1 MIEEVRWMEGT
12 KGRQTAEPEWV
23 GFPGGE
29 LEGQMPKALC
39 PACRA
44 ALRHAGGTTRTG
56 APEHLAHLRTRTE
69 VREHPSTRAPRT
81 LCFQCYRADLNR
93 RQALRAAGELET
105 ATEARFQDTLP
116 FEPVNTSRLAA
127 LKIAR
132 AAARETAR
140 DGAGVYV
147 ERRRRAQIAARHA
160 LQAIIAGVRSRQAPA
175 SLRDRLVASAT
186 RAAELQL
193 PDAWLPFVVSR

>member
-1 MIEEVRWMEGT
+1 MESKTGWQPT
-12 KGRQTAEPEWV
+12 GREWV

-29 LEGQMPKALC
+29 LEGQAPRTLC

-44 ALRHAGGTTRTG
+44 RLNGDAGTRRRPQ
-56 APEHLAHLRTRTE
+56 A
-69 VREHPSTRAPRT
+69 
-81 LCFQCYRADLNR
+81 LCFQCYRADLDR
-93 RQALRAAGELET
+93 RHALRAAGALDT

-116 FEPVNTSRLAA
+116 FEPVNVARLAA
-127 LKIAR
+127 LRVERAR
-132 AAARETAR
+132 AR
-140 DGAGVYV
+140 DAERAGSGAYA

-160 LQAIIAGVRSRQAPA
+160 LQQIVAGIRARQAPA
-175 SLRDRLVASAT
+175 ALRESLLASAM